1 MSNRPEISSL
11 QRFTIRFCLLLLL
24 LIAEL
29 LGLSVNFDNE
39 VFSSDQSWWTRLAYR
54 LAVFLRIG
62 LAFAAVFLLMLSPRL
77 VGILKEARYRASE
90 HPWRRWL
97 LSHLCVFGVFYLAT
111 ATVFATATDS
121 GHLSGGLMGLWVC
134 LGIANL
140 LSWLLVIEPFGFWLT
155 LVKRERWPLA
165 FAALAGILAWLVG
178 LLAGELWKPLA
189 EGTFWLS
196 HWFLA
201 LVYPEVSFNPTRFI
215 LGTSKFSVEI
225 APQCSGYEGI
235 GLVIV
240 FLTVYLWM
248 FRAEIRFPHA
258 FWLFPIGILAIWL
271 ANALR
276 IAALIA
282 LGDSFSP
289 EIAVGGFHSQAGWI
303 SFIAISLGLIWLS
316 RRLRLFS
323 KRTLISIEQ
332 RDGGKTVDLS
342 RHSGMDRRNP
352 DCRDATNSSHPWS
365 LGSGGPCRN
374 DGETLNSTV
383 LTAEALLVPGLV
395 LMATIMLTSALSS
408 GFDWLYP
415 LRVLTMGV
423 ALWSYRSVYRHWD
436 WSVSLPSLFIGIA
449 VFVLWMLLEPP
460 AESGPTAMETAL
472 ATLSGAEKSI
482 WLAFRVIGSVF
493 LVPVVEEMA
502 FRGYM
507 IRRLAGQEFD
517 GSTPPRFT
525 LLSFCLSSLAFGLL
539 HGRWLAGTLSG
550 MALAGAL
557 YRRGKLGDAILA
569 HLVANALIALSVLV
583 WGKWTLW
590 SS

>member
-1 MSNRPEISSL
+1 MSRRPEISSL
-11 QRFTIRFCLLLLL
+11 QPLTIRFCLLLLL

-39 VFSSDQSWWTRLAYR
+39 VFSADQSWWTRLAYR

-77 VGILKEARYRASE
+77 VGILKEARQRASE

-111 ATVFATATDS
+111 ATVFASATDT
-121 GHLSGGLMGLWVC
+121 GHLSGWLMGLWVC

-140 LSWLLVIEPFGFWLT
+140 LSWLLVIAPFGFWLT
-155 LVKRERWPLA
+155 LAQRERWPLI

-178 LLAGELWKPLA
+178 LLAWELWKPLA

-201 LVYPEVSFNPTRFI
+201 LAYPEVSFDPTRFI
-215 LGTSKFSVEI
+215 LGTSRFSVEI

-248 FRAEIRFPHA
+248 FRTEIRFPHA
-258 FWLFPIGILAIWL
+258 FWLFPVGILAIWL

-289 EIAVGGFHSQAGWI
+289 EIALGGFHSQAGWI

-323 KRTLISIEQ
+323 KRHPSIIEH
-332 RDGGKTVDLS
+332 RGGGNAVDLS
-342 RHSGMDRRNP
+342 RHSGMDRR
-352 DCRDATNSSHPWS
+352 TNSSGTNLDARSAGRSPKRMDAVSHPDCSDAKNPYHPWN

-374 DGETLNSTV
+374 DGVFFNST
-383 LTAEALLVPGLV
+383 A
-395 LMATIMLTSALSS
+395 
-408 GFDWLYP
+408 
-415 LRVLTMGV
+415 
-423 ALWSYRSVYRHWD
+423 
-436 WSVSLPSLFIGIA
+436 
-449 VFVLWMLLEPP
+449 
-460 AESGPTAMETAL
+460 
-472 ATLSGAEKSI
+472 
-482 WLAFRVIGSVF
+482 
-493 LVPVVEEMA
+493 
-502 FRGYM
+502 
-507 IRRLAGQEFD
+507 
-517 GSTPPRFT
+517 
-525 LLSFCLSSLAFGLL
+525 
-539 HGRWLAGTLSG
+539 
-550 MALAGAL
+550 
-557 YRRGKLGDAILA
+557 
-569 HLVANALIALSVLV
+569 
-583 WGKWTLW
+583 
-590 SS
+590 